1 MPVKLPL
8 ATVNKSVSP
17 THQTILGYILQSVTN
32 EKINWYQKKKGT
44 LNWHSSLKSKAE
56 HTWLSW
62 IAAENCT
69 KAVWVFFWWGGGG
82 SGGRECPV
90 QWKGFLSLAVVFL
103 SRVAG
108 SPEQVHCSGKRQMRE
123 GNRKFL
129 RDQWLLACQLP
140 TNRHSNT
147 DLIFPKPGKGSGGPI
162 WCWLYWLQ
170 IPKQLGTFG
179 EQSFSRLSCKFSWVC
194 LLNYVLWLGPG
205 GCC

>member
-32 EKINWYQKKKGT
+32 EKINWYQKKKRHFKLT
-44 LNWHSSLKSKAE
+44 QLSQVQSRAYMTFLNSSWELHESC
-56 HTWLSW
+56 LG
-62 IAAENCT
+62 
-69 KAVWVFFWWGGGG
+69 FFLVVGGGG
-82 SGGRECPV
+82 GGRECPV

-179 EQSFSRLSCKFSWVC
+179 EQSFSRLSCKFSWVR